1 MYPFTKDKQVQGCIV
16 SSTVK
21 LGDNAHDVAAGYGF
35 TAGDGNR
42 AQHLLEGL
50 TDAFFSLDD
59 EGRFSYLNI
68 QAQRLLGRPSADLLG
83 RQLLEVFEEFGVES
97 GPWLGALGN
106 RTPGVFEAFY
116 GPQRSWLVV
125 HTYPT
130 DAGLAVYLHDVTQ
143 RRGVQQALRR
153 AHDELEARVRAR
165 TEELEEATERL
176 GTLNVQLQHDAFHDA
191 LTGLPNRALLLD
203 RLSQAVARN
212 QRHKA
217 QGFAVLF
224 LELDRFK
231 VVNDSLGHA
240 VGDALLAALGGR
252 LQDCVRP
259 TDTVA
264 RLGGDEFAVLLSDVP
279 VTTEVVRT
287 AERIR
292 VALEEPFQIGRTPA
306 QRQRESRYRPF

>member
-1 MYPFTKDKQVQGCIV
+1 M
-16 SSTVK
+16 
-21 LGDNAHDVAAGYGF
+21 
-35 TAGDGNR
+35 
-42 AQHLLEGL
+42 
-50 TDAFFSLDD
+50 
-59 EGRFSYLNI
+59 
-68 QAQRLLGRPSADLLG
+68 
-83 RQLLEVFEEFGVES
+83 LEVFEEFGVES